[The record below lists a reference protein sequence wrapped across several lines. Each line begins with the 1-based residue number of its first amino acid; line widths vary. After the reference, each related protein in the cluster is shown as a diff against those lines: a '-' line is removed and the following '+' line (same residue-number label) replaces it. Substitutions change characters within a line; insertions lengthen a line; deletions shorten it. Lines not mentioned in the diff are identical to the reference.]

1 MSKIS
6 RILLPMP
13 VVVSTGTQI
22 NEVAKL
28 MKTNKNASVLVSK
41 NGRLAGII
49 SVEDIIHNVAE
60 RHDMNIAVDELM
72 HSPELAIDSEK
83 WLLDAVVMFERCKV
97 SYLSVIENG
106 EKIGI
111 IRADDILHTYR
122 YKNET
127 QR

>member
-6 RILLPMP
+6 HIRLPNP